1 MERLSNIAVKYRWAI
16 LVIVSIIT
24 VYFGYQLQFL
34 KVDSDVVNS
43 LPKDDPEV
51 KLFNEVGERF
61 GGNQMGIIILEA
73 DNVLDPDVLK
83 DIEHITDTL
92 SNIKGVLSVTSL
104 TNMMNINAEG
114 DNFEVGNLI
123 NDSNRPKNREE
134 ADQLKGKITS
144 NQMVAGTIISKDAT
158 ATVIIFMFEDGVD
171 ADKVSENI
179 MEVIE
184 NLHFPE
190 KIYYAGSSFLTRYV
204 AKVVSHD
211 LITLIP
217 ISFFLIALILYLS
230 FHSIRGIVLPLL
242 TAGLAI
248 IWSMGIFEMAGL
260 KLSMVSNN
268 VPIIIL
274 AVGSAYAIHILNRV
288 NQCEIKDTKKAIA
301 KSLSFMIL
309 PVSLTALT
317 TMVGFLSFVF
327 GAYLKL
333 IRDFG
338 LLASM
343 GTFFAA
349 LLALTFVPA
358 LLAVLPP
365 KKVRTGKILSG
376 KRASLL
382 TDRFLIPLNRAV
394 INHRYRVLSG
404 WIIVFAISVI
414 GIFMIKRSVSVS
426 GYFKSHHPASI
437 AEEIMADKFGGTK
450 PVFVVF
456 KGDMQSPEVLKR
468 MRETEVYMKNS
479 PYISSTQSIADVVAK
494 LNKAMGG
501 EDKIPDEEGEV
512 GQLWFLL
519 DQQESLNRLVTP
531 DLDQGIIIAKY
542 IDNEKN
548 NIKAF
553 RKYMQSYF
561 KEHASENYTIEMT
574 GMPFVNAQLD
584 KSLLRSQLVSLVT
597 AVLLVMA
604 LVSLMFVSFT
614 EGLFGSIPIIATI
627 GILYGIMGWT
637 GIPLNIVTV
646 LVASIAMGI
655 GIDYSIHFISHFNR
669 SVKIYGSVES
679 AVEET
684 ILLSGKAIM
693 INFISVSAGFLVLI
707 FSSLVPMIYFGI
719 LIALSMLGSSMG
731 ALTLLPAIIL
741 ISKKRY
747 NNEDKKHEN

>member
-1 MERLSNIAVKYRWAI
+1 MERLSNIAIKYRWAI
-16 LVIVSIIT
+16 IVIVAVLTIF
-24 VYFGYQLQFL
+24 FGYKLQFL

-61 GGNQMGIIILEA
+61 GGNQMGVVILEA
-73 DNVLDPDVLK
+73 SNVLDPEVLK
-83 DIEHITDTL
+83 NIEQITDTL
-92 SNIKGVLSVTSL
+92 SNTNGVLSVTSL
-104 TNMMNINAEG
+104 TNMMNINSEG
-114 DNFEVGNLI
+114 DNFEVGPLI
-123 NDSNRPKNREE
+123 NDNNRPKNREE
-134 ADQLKGKITS
+134 AELLKEKVTS
-144 NQMVAGTIISKDAT
+144 NEMVSGTIIAKDGT
-158 ATVIIFMFEDGVD
+158 ATTIIFTFEDGVD
-171 ADKVSENI
+171 ADKVAKNI
-179 MEVIE
+179 MSRLEK
-184 NLHFPE
+184 LHLPE
-190 KIYYAGSSFLTRYV
+190 KLYFAGSPFLTRYV
-204 AKVVSHD
+204 SNVVSHD

-242 TAGLAI
+242 TAGFAI
-248 IWSMGIFEMAGL
+248 IWSMGIFGMAGF

-288 NQCEIKDTKKAIA
+288 NQCEIKDIKKAIA
-301 KSLSFMIL
+301 KSLSFLIL

-317 TMVGFLSFVF
+317 TMVGFLSFIF
-327 GAYLKL
+327 GAFLKL

-338 LLASM
+338 LLAAM

-358 LLAVLPP
+358 LLAVMPP
-365 KKVRTGKILSG
+365 KKIRTGKILKG
-376 KRASLL
+376 KSASLL
-382 TDRFLIPLNRAV
+382 TDRFLIPLNKMVVR
-394 INHRYRVLSG
+394 HRYRVLSL
-404 WIIVFAISVI
+404 WILLFVMNII

-426 GYFKSHHPASI
+426 GYFKADHPASI
-437 AEEIMADKFGGTK
+437 AEKIMAEKFGGTK
-450 PVFVVF
+450 PVFIVF
-456 KGDMQSPEVLKR
+456 KGNMQSPEVLKR
-468 MRETEVYMKNS
+468 MLETEAYMKKS
-479 PYISSTQSIADVVAK
+479 PYISSAQSIADVVAK
-494 LNKAMGG
+494 LYKAMGG

-542 IDNEKN
+542 IDKEDNHIGDFKN
-548 NIKAF
+548 
-553 RKYMQSYF
+553 YMDAYF
-561 KEHASENYTIEMT
+561 NDHKSENYTVEMT
-574 GMPFVNAQLD
+574 GMPFVNAELD
-584 KSLLRSQLVSLVT
+584 KSLLRSQLMSLVI
-597 AVLLVMA
+597 AVLLVVA
-604 LVSLMFVSFT
+604 LVSLMFFSFV

-637 GIPLNIVTV
+637 GIPLNVVTV

-669 SVKIYGSVES
+669 SLKVYGSVES

-693 INFISVSAGFLVLI
+693 INFISVSAGFLVLV

-741 ISKKRY
+741 ISNKRY
-747 NNEDKKHEN
+747 NGNKKNEN